1 MATYI
6 TVDKLGSITAFADF
20 EFPGSTQVNFDVVR
34 GCDGKLY
41 KSGDEPQ
48 GPTIEEKLL
57 AQLRSIRDVRLDA
70 TDKYLLSDYPISA
83 IDLVAIKTYRQLL
96 RDLPS
101 QEGSPW
107 DGGGSKTPWPVI
119 PKL

>member
-34 GCDGKLY
+34 GWDGKLY
-41 KSGDEPQ
+41 KAGEEPNPPE
-48 GPTIEEKLL
+48 PTMEELYESLRIETERRL
-57 AQLRSIRDVRLDA
+57 AD
-70 TDKYLLSDYPISA
+70 TDKFATVDYPDNALREKMLVYRAELRA
-83 IDLVAIKTYRQLL
+83 INHQPDA
-96 RDLPS
+96 
-101 QEGSPW
+101 PW

-119 PKL
+119 PEL